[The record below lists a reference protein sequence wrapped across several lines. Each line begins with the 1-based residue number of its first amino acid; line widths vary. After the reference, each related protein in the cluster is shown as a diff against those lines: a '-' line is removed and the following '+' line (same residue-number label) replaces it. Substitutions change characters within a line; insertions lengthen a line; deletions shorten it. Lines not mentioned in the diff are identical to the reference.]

1 MDIETPKDIT
11 SEMRNPQAW
20 WDRYHGYGADCDVV
34 DTNEMLKSYA
44 DRVDSA
50 LCELYEQLRR
60 AEDAIHVM
68 AEQAGRLDVAGATS
82 IDSLVDLCQRC
93 RGNLL
98 DSATEYWKF
107 KIAREKDDAK

>member
-11 SEMRNPQAW
+11 NEMRNPQAW

-34 DTNEMLKSYA
+34 DTKDMLKSYA
-44 DRVDSA
+44 DRIDSA
-50 LCELYEQLRR
+50 IGKLMKSIKV
-60 AEDAIHVM
+60 AEEAIHVM
-68 AEQAGRLDVAGATS
+68 AEQAGRLDVSGATS

-98 DSATEYWKF
+98 DSASEYWKC
-107 KIAREKDDAK
+107 KIEMERENA

>member
-11 SEMRNPQAW
+11 TEMRNPQAW

-34 DTNEMLKSYA
+34 DTDAMLKSYA

-50 LCELYEQLRR
+50 ICELYEQLRR

-68 AEQAGRLDVAGATS
+68 AEQAGRLDVSGGDEA
-82 IDSLVDLCQRC
+82 SLVDLCQRC

-98 DSATEYWKF
+98 DAAAEYWKC
-107 KIAREKDDAK
+107 KIAMEKDDA